1 MYEAESALAEAREE
15 LDLTKLRLD
24 IAEQERAAALDSAA
38 VAAAAADAAAAT
50 IDDVLDGDIVT
61 ITWGGK
67 KQSAVPTAH
76 QVRSG
81 EAIARRAECT
91 SSFTP
96 IE

>member
-38 VAAAAADAAAAT
+38 AAVAAADAAATAA
-50 IDDVLDGDIVT
+50 DDMLDGSIRTVT
-61 ITWGGK
+61 GEGK
-67 KQSAVPTAH
+67 KQCAAPTPH

-81 EAIARRAECT
+81 G
-91 SSFTP
+91 P
-96 IE
+96 